1 MSEELTSEEVK
12 KLIDARIDE
21 YWRIAKLVFWI
32 VGAMVALFFSAISS
46 LFLVNGVKDAVV
58 ASLVKVDKLFDE
70 PGRTFLNGEIDKYF
84 RSERPALVFDTGSTA
99 PLKLKATEAFNER
112 FSDNLKLTVSNIVAA
127 YSFSTSFQL
136 SDELRDHNL
145 RFLKQEGSTAEIDCI
160 AVYSQSDAKKNVNM
174 TLNNFLDQGAVVPKP
189 NSAQGRGHVKLAGDN
204 AQYFPDKSK
213 INITQS
219 MIFVVDAD
227 SSFQGSIWVDCTVM
241 VIGPARLAR
250 GF

>member
-32 VGAMVALFFSAISS
+32 VGAVVALFFSAISS

-99 PLKLKATEAFNER
+99 PLKLKATEAFN
-112 FSDNLKLTVSNIVAA
+112 SD
-127 YSFSTSFQL
+127 
-136 SDELRDHNL
+136 
-145 RFLKQEGSTAEIDCI
+145 
-160 AVYSQSDAKKNVNM
+160 
-174 TLNNFLDQGAVVPKP
+174 
-189 NSAQGRGHVKLAGDN
+189 
-204 AQYFPDKSK
+204 FP
-213 INITQS
+213 T
-219 MIFVVDAD
+219 
-227 SSFQGSIWVDCTVM
+227 T
-241 VIGPARLAR
+241 
-250 GF
+250 